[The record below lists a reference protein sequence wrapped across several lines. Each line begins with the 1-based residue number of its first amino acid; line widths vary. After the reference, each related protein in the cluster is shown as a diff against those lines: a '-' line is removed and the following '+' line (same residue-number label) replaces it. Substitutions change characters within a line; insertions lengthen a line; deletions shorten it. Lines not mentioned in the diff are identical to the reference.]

1 MYQYDLVMRIDRCN
15 VLKNGLSNFTLRP
28 KDVKIGFDFLFPDET
43 VKIKK
48 TFALCLAPR
57 AGHQEIHKFVSSH
70 PISNFV
76 NWYRKSIN

>member
-28 KDVKIGFDFLFPDET
+28 KDVKIGFDFLFPYET

-57 AGHQEIHKFVSSH
+57 AGHHAVRRRSPWASGAMQRFS
-70 PISNFV
+70 
-76 NWYRKSIN
+76 